1 MALIDNK
8 SLSSA
13 DKMFYLKKYVSGSA
27 RKAVE
32 GTFFRTDDEA
42 YQDAWCK
49 LNGRYGQPF
58 VIHAVTLSVGQLE
71 LLNSDTGRE
80 LRHIIS
86 SMTLDACGRD

>member
-1 MALIDNK
+1 MALIDKK

-42 YQDAWCK
+42 YQDAWW
-49 LNGRYGQPF
+49 
-58 VIHAVTLSVGQLE
+58 
-71 LLNSDTGRE
+71 
-80 LRHIIS
+80 
-86 SMTLDACGRD
+86 